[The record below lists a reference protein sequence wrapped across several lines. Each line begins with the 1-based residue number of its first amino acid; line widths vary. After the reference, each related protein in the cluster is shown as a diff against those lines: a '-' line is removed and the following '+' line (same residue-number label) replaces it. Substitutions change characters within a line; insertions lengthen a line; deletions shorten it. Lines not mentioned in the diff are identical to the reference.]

1 MWRFILIAIVIGLIV
16 YFWATI
22 WAVIKVVLGI
32 AGVVML
38 VISIFRLAS
47 DEDED
52 DGLSWILGIGGLA
65 LTIFFVIVPYW
76 SVCKWILLGIGGII
90 AISLLIWHI
99 NEQNKKREQ
108 ERLEQE
114 RLEQE
119 RLEQERLE
127 RERLER
133 KKVQSNLEE
142 AFEGSF
148 LPIPEKLDETYNI
161 QNLNYFLDEYK
172 KLSEIIGNSNDED
185 REKYKKQLFDKQLT
199 LFYEL
204 NIYPESKVSEYV
216 EDYFQRSRDL
226 RKDIYEQNILQRNP
240 RELGLIQNLKTKL
253 SRIKVPNADSRIRQI
268 ESMDITNN
276 MGFTSIDKLTS
287 QTQQYQS
294 FSNELIG
301 IVEELD
307 LIRGDVNNE
316 LTKVRLVAHRNIY
329 LAREVVNFYLSKGK
343 NNEEMEKSLFNIDIS
358 QLESSSLNIDQL
370 TMDYRNALTDGA
382 YAGLEIVNSLRGSGI
397 RVGNKAAVGAAIA
410 GAALNAYAER
420 EQKKEAN
427 REQQRKLVKNI
438 EKTADAIQEEKTAI
452 KSTLELIEKI
462 VKTNIDLYCAYVPLR
477 DKVFSGNSELTKNDF
492 LPLIKLVGAFNDI
505 RNDKLIN

>member
-1 MWRFILIAIVIGLIV
+1 MWYLIALAIVIGLIV

-22 WAVIKVVLGI
+22 WMIIKIILGI
-32 AGVVML
+32 AGIVML
-38 VISIFRLAS
+38 VISILVLFS
-47 DEDED
+47 DDDDDDENERVTP
-52 DGLSWILGIGGLA
+52 ILMGIGGLA
-65 LTIFFVIVPYW
+65 LTIFFIIVPYW
-76 SVCKWILLGIGGII
+76 SVCKWILLGIGII
-90 AISLLIWHI
+90 VGVILLSTYIS
-99 NEQNKKREQ
+99 EQNKKRKQ
-108 ERLEQE
+108 EFIE
-114 RLEQE
+114 RAIK
-119 RLEQERLE
+119 R
-127 RERLER
+127 
-133 KKVQSNLEE
+133 VQSNLEE
-142 AFEGSF
+142 TFEGSF
-148 LPIPEKLDETYNI
+148 LPIPEKLNKTYNI
-161 QNLNYFLDEYK
+161 LNLNYFLGEYK

-185 REKYKKQLFDKQLT
+185 RGKYKKQLFDKQLI

-204 NIYPESKVSEYV
+204 NIYPESKISEYV
-216 EDYFQRSRDL
+216 EDYFQRSKDL

-240 RELGLIQNLKTKL
+240 KELGLIQTLKTKL
-253 SRIKVPNADSRIRQI
+253 SRIKLPNVDSRIRQI

-370 TMDYRNALTDGA
+370 TMDYGNALADGA
-382 YAGLEIVNSLRGSGI
+382 LAGMGIVNSLRGSGV
-397 RVGNKAAVGAAIA
+397 RVGNKAAAGVAIA
-410 GAALNAYAER
+410 GAALNIWSER
-420 EQKKEAN
+420 ERKKEAN
-427 REQQRKLVKNI
+427 REQQRELVKNI

>member
-1 MWRFILIAIVIGLIV
+1 MWYLIALAIVIGLIV

-22 WAVIKVVLGI
+22 WMIIKIILGI
-32 AGVVML
+32 AGIVML
-38 VISIFRLAS
+38 VISILVLFS
-47 DEDED
+47 DDDDDDENERVTP
-52 DGLSWILGIGGLA
+52 IFIGIGGLA
-65 LTIFFVIVPYW
+65 LTIFFIIVPYW
-76 SVCKWILLGIGGII
+76 SICKWILLGIGII
-90 AISLLIWHI
+90 VGVILLSTYIS
-99 NEQNKKREQ
+99 EQNKKRKQ
-108 ERLEQE
+108 EFIE
-114 RLEQE
+114 RAIK
-119 RLEQERLE
+119 R
-127 RERLER
+127 
-133 KKVQSNLEE
+133 VQSNLEE
-142 AFEGSF
+142 TFEGSF
-148 LPIPEKLDETYNI
+148 LPIPEKLDKTYNI
-161 QNLNYFLDEYK
+161 LNLNYFLGEYK
-172 KLSEIIGNSNDED
+172 KLSEIIEGSNGAD
-185 REKYKKQLFDKQLT
+185 REKYKKQLFDKQLI

-204 NIYPESKVSEYV
+204 NIYPESKISEYM
-216 EDYFQRSRDL
+216 EDYFQRSKDL

-240 RELGLIQNLKTKL
+240 KELGLIQTLKTKL
-253 SRIKVPNADSRIRQI
+253 SRIKVPNVDSRIRQI

-370 TMDYRNALTDGA
+370 TMDYGNALADGA
-382 YAGLEIVNSLRGSGI
+382 LAGMGIVNSLRGSGV
-397 RVGNKAAVGAAIA
+397 RVGNKAAAGVAIA
-410 GAALNAYAER
+410 GAALNIWSER
-420 EQKKEAN
+420 ERKKEAN
-427 REQQRKLVKNI
+427 REQQRELVKNI

-462 VKTNIDLYCAYVPLR
+462 VITNIDLYCAYVPLR

>member
-1 MWRFILIAIVIGLIV
+1 MWYLIALAIVIGLIV

-22 WAVIKVVLGI
+22 WMIIKIILGI
-32 AGVVML
+32 AGIVML
-38 VISIFRLAS
+38 VISILVLFS
-47 DEDED
+47 DDDDDDENERVTP
-52 DGLSWILGIGGLA
+52 ILIGIGGLA
-65 LTIFFVIVPYW
+65 LTIFFIIVPYW
-76 SVCKWILLGIGGII
+76 SICKWILLGIGII
-90 AISLLIWHI
+90 VGVILLSTYIS
-99 NEQNKKREQ
+99 EQNKKRKQ
-108 ERLEQE
+108 EFIE
-114 RLEQE
+114 RAIK
-119 RLEQERLE
+119 R
-127 RERLER
+127 
-133 KKVQSNLEE
+133 VQSNLEE
-142 AFEGSF
+142 TFEGSF
-148 LPIPEKLDETYNI
+148 LPIPEKLDKTYNI
-161 QNLNYFLDEYK
+161 LNLNYFLGEYK
-172 KLSEIIGNSNDED
+172 KLSEIIEGSNGAD
-185 REKYKKQLFDKQLT
+185 REKYKKQLFDKQLI

-204 NIYPESKVSEYV
+204 NIYPESKISEYV
-216 EDYFQRSRDL
+216 EDYFQRSKDL

-240 RELGLIQNLKTKL
+240 KELGLIQTLKTKL
-253 SRIKVPNADSRIRQI
+253 SRIKVPNVDSRIRQI

-370 TMDYRNALTDGA
+370 TMDYGNALADGA
-382 YAGLEIVNSLRGSGI
+382 LAGMGIVNSLRGSGV
-397 RVGNKAAVGAAIA
+397 RVGNKAAAGVAIA
-410 GAALNAYAER
+410 GAALNIWSER
-420 EQKKEAN
+420 ERKKEAN
-427 REQQRKLVKNI
+427 REQQRELVKNI

>member
-1 MWRFILIAIVIGLIV
+1 MWYLIALAIVIGLIV

-22 WAVIKVVLGI
+22 WAIIKVILGI

-38 VISIFRLAS
+38 VASIFRIAF
-47 DEDED
+47 DEDK
-52 DGLSWILGIGGLA
+52 GTSWILGIGGLA

-76 SVCKWILLGIGGII
+76 SVCRWILLGIGVIVGVILLSTY
-90 AISLLIWHI
+90 IS
-99 NEQNKKREQ
+99 EQNKKRK
-108 ERLEQE
+108 
-114 RLEQE
+114 
-119 RLEQERLE
+119 QERLE
-127 RERLER
+127 RAIKR
-133 KKVQSNLEE
+133 VQSNLEE

-148 LPIPEKLDETYNI
+148 LPIPEKLDVTHNM
-161 QNLNYFLDEYK
+161 QNLKYLLSEYN
-172 KLSEIIGNSNDED
+172 KLSEIIEGSNGED
-185 REKYKKQLFDKQLT
+185 RERYKKQLFDKQLII
-199 LFYEL
+199 FYEL

-216 EDYFQRSRDL
+216 ENYFQRSKDL
-226 RKDIYEQNILQRNP
+226 RKDIDEQNILQRNP
-240 RELGLIQNLKTKL
+240 KELVLIQNLKTKL
-253 SRIKVPNADSRIRQI
+253 SRIKVPDAVARISQI
-268 ESMDITNN
+268 ESMDTSNWI
-276 MGFTSIDKLTS
+276 GFTSIDKLAS
-287 QTQQYQS
+287 QTQSYKS
-294 FSNELIG
+294 FLDELIE

-358 QLESSSLNIDQL
+358 RLERSSLNMDIL
-370 TMDYRNALTDGA
+370 TMDYGNALATGA
-382 YAGLEIVNSLRGSGI
+382 LAGLGIVNSLRGSGV
-397 RVGNKAAVGAAIA
+397 RVGNKAAAAAAIA
-410 GAALNAYAER
+410 GAALNNLAER

-477 DKVFSGNSELTKNDF
+477 DKVFSGSIELTKNDF
-492 LPLIKLVGAFNDI
+492 LPLVKLVGAFNDI

>member
-1 MWRFILIAIVIGLIV
+1 MWYLIALAIVIGLIV

-22 WAVIKVVLGI
+22 WMIIKIILGI
-32 AGVVML
+32 AGIVML
-38 VISIFRLAS
+38 VISILVLFS
-47 DEDED
+47 DDDDDDENERVTP
-52 DGLSWILGIGGLA
+52 ILIGIGGLA
-65 LTIFFVIVPYW
+65 LTIFFIIVPYW
-76 SVCKWILLGIGGII
+76 SICKWILLGIGII
-90 AISLLIWHI
+90 VGVILLSTYIS
-99 NEQNKKREQ
+99 EQNKKRKQ
-108 ERLEQE
+108 EFIE
-114 RLEQE
+114 RAIK
-119 RLEQERLE
+119 R
-127 RERLER
+127 
-133 KKVQSNLEE
+133 VQSNLEE
-142 AFEGSF
+142 TFEGSF

-161 QNLNYFLDEYK
+161 PNLNYFLDEYK
-172 KLSEIIGNSNDED
+172 KLSEIIEGSNGAD
-185 REKYKKQLFDKQLT
+185 REKYKKQLFDKQLI

-204 NIYPESKVSEYV
+204 NIYPESKISEYV
-216 EDYFQRSRDL
+216 EDYFQRSKDL

-240 RELGLIQNLKTKL
+240 KELGLIQTLKTKL
-253 SRIKVPNADSRIRQI
+253 SRIKVPNVDSRIRQI

-370 TMDYRNALTDGA
+370 TMDYGNALADGA
-382 YAGLEIVNSLRGSGI
+382 LAGMGIVNSLRGSGV
-397 RVGNKAAVGAAIA
+397 RVGNKAAAGVAIA
-410 GAALNAYAER
+410 GAALNIWSER
-420 EQKKEAN
+420 ERKKEAN
-427 REQQRKLVKNI
+427 REQQRELVKNI

>member
-1 MWRFILIAIVIGLIV
+1 MWYLIALAIVIGLIV

-22 WAVIKVVLGI
+22 WAIIKVILGI

-38 VISIFRLAS
+38 VASIFRIAF
-47 DEDED
+47 DEDK
-52 DGLSWILGIGGLA
+52 GTSWILGIGGLA

-76 SVCKWILLGIGGII
+76 SVCRWILLGIGII
-90 AISLLIWHI
+90 GVLILLGWYI
-99 NEQNKKREQ
+99 NEQEEKREK
-108 ERLEQE
+108 E

-127 RERLER
+127 RERLEQEKR
-133 KKVQSNLEE
+133 ERRLVQSNLEE

-148 LPIPEKLDETYNI
+148 LPIPEKLDVTHNM
-161 QNLNYFLDEYK
+161 QNLKYLLSEYN
-172 KLSEIIGNSNDED
+172 KLSETIGSSNGEN

-216 EDYFQRSRDL
+216 EDYFQRSRNL
-226 RKDIYEQNILQRNP
+226 RKDIDEQNILQRNP
-240 RELGLIQNLKTKL
+240 KELVLIQTLKTKL
-253 SRIKVPNADSRIRQI
+253 SRIKVPDAVARISQI
-268 ESMDITNN
+268 ESMDISNWI
-276 MGFTSIDKLTS
+276 GFTSIDKLAL
-287 QTQQYQS
+287 QTQSYKS
-294 FSNELIG
+294 FLDELIE

-358 QLESSSLNIDQL
+358 RLERSSLNLDIL
-370 TMDYRNALTDGA
+370 TMDYGNALATGA
-382 YAGLEIVNSLRGSGI
+382 LAGLGIVNSLRGSGV
-397 RVGNKAAVGAAIA
+397 RVGNKAAAAAAIA
-410 GAALNAYAER
+410 GAALNNLAER

-477 DKVFSGNSELTKNDF
+477 DKVFSGSIELTKNDF
-492 LPLIKLVGAFNDI
+492 LPLVKLVGAFDGI

>member
-1 MWRFILIAIVIGLIV
+1 MWYLIALAIVIGLIV

-22 WAVIKVVLGI
+22 WAIIKVILGI

-38 VISIFRLAS
+38 VASIFRIAF
-47 DEDED
+47 DEDK
-52 DGLSWILGIGGLA
+52 GTSWILGIGGLA

-76 SVCKWILLGIGGII
+76 SVCRWILLGIGII
-90 AISLLIWHI
+90 GVLILLGWYI
-99 NEQNKKREQ
+99 NEQEEKREK
-108 ERLEQE
+108 E

-127 RERLER
+127 RERLEQEKR
-133 KKVQSNLEE
+133 ERRLVQSNLEE

-148 LPIPEKLDETYNI
+148 LPIPEKLDETHNM
-161 QNLNYFLDEYK
+161 QNLKYLLSEYN
-172 KLSEIIGNSNDED
+172 KLSETIGSSNGEN

-216 EDYFQRSRDL
+216 EDYFQRSRNL
-226 RKDIYEQNILQRNP
+226 RKDIDEQNILQRNP
-240 RELGLIQNLKTKL
+240 KELVLIQTLKTKL
-253 SRIKVPNADSRIRQI
+253 SRIKVPDAVARISQI
-268 ESMDITNN
+268 ESMDISNWI
-276 MGFTSIDKLTS
+276 GFTSIDKLAL
-287 QTQQYQS
+287 QTQSYKS
-294 FSNELIG
+294 FLDELIE

-358 QLESSSLNIDQL
+358 RLERSSLNMDIL
-370 TMDYRNALTDGA
+370 TMDYGNALATGA
-382 YAGLEIVNSLRGSGI
+382 LAGLGIVNSLRGSGV
-397 RVGNKAAVGAAIA
+397 RVGNKAAAAAAIA
-410 GAALNAYAER
+410 GAALNNLAER

-477 DKVFSGNSELTKNDF
+477 DKVFSGSIELTKNDF
-492 LPLIKLVGAFNDI
+492 LPLVKLVGAFNDI

>member
-1 MWRFILIAIVIGLIV
+1 MWYLIALAIVIGLIV

-22 WAVIKVVLGI
+22 WMIIKIILGI
-32 AGVVML
+32 AGIVML
-38 VISIFRLAS
+38 VISILVLFS
-47 DEDED
+47 DDNDDDENERVTP
-52 DGLSWILGIGGLA
+52 ILIGIGGLA
-65 LTIFFVIVPYW
+65 LTIFFIIVPYW
-76 SVCKWILLGIGGII
+76 SICKWILLGIGII
-90 AISLLIWHI
+90 VGVILLSTYIS
-99 NEQNKKREQ
+99 EQNKKRKQ
-108 ERLEQE
+108 EFIE
-114 RLEQE
+114 RAIK
-119 RLEQERLE
+119 R
-127 RERLER
+127 
-133 KKVQSNLEE
+133 VQSNLEE
-142 AFEGSF
+142 TFEGSF
-148 LPIPEKLDETYNI
+148 LPIPEKLDKTYNI
-161 QNLNYFLDEYK
+161 LNLNYFLGEYK
-172 KLSEIIGNSNDED
+172 KLSEIIEGSNGAD
-185 REKYKKQLFDKQLT
+185 REIYKKQLFDKQLI

-204 NIYPESKVSEYV
+204 NIYPESKISEYV
-216 EDYFQRSRDL
+216 EDYFQRSKDL

-240 RELGLIQNLKTKL
+240 KELGLIQTLKTKL
-253 SRIKVPNADSRIRQI
+253 SRIKVPNVDSRIRQI

-370 TMDYRNALTDGA
+370 TMDYGNALADGA
-382 YAGLEIVNSLRGSGI
+382 LAGMGIVNSLRGSGV
-397 RVGNKAAVGAAIA
+397 RVGNKAAAGVAIA
-410 GAALNAYAER
+410 GAALNIWSER

>member
-1 MWRFILIAIVIGLIV
+1 MWYLIALAIVIGLIV

-22 WAVIKVVLGI
+22 WMIIKIILGI
-32 AGVVML
+32 AGIVML
-38 VISIFRLAS
+38 VISILVLFS
-47 DEDED
+47 DDDDDDENERVTP
-52 DGLSWILGIGGLA
+52 ILMGIGGLA
-65 LTIFFVIVPYW
+65 LTIFFIIVPYW
-76 SVCKWILLGIGGII
+76 SVCKWILLGIGII
-90 AISLLIWHI
+90 VGVILLSTYIS
-99 NEQNKKREQ
+99 EQNKKRKQ
-108 ERLEQE
+108 EFIE
-114 RLEQE
+114 RAIK
-119 RLEQERLE
+119 R
-127 RERLER
+127 
-133 KKVQSNLEE
+133 VQSNLEE
-142 AFEGSF
+142 TFEGSF
-148 LPIPEKLDETYNI
+148 LPIPEKLNKTYNI
-161 QNLNYFLDEYK
+161 LNLNYFLGEYK

-185 REKYKKQLFDKQLT
+185 RGKYKKQLFDKQLI

-204 NIYPESKVSEYV
+204 NIYPESKISEYV
-216 EDYFQRSRDL
+216 EDYFQRSKDL

-240 RELGLIQNLKTKL
+240 KELGLIQTLKTKL
-253 SRIKVPNADSRIRQI
+253 SRIKLPNVDSRIRQI
-268 ESMDITNN
+268 ESMDITNS

-370 TMDYRNALTDGA
+370 TMDYGNALADGA
-382 YAGLEIVNSLRGSGI
+382 LAGMGIVNSLRGSGV
-397 RVGNKAAVGAAIA
+397 RVGNKAAAGVAIA
-410 GAALNAYAER
+410 GAALNIWSER
-420 EQKKEAN
+420 ERKKEAN
-427 REQQRKLVKNI
+427 REQQRELVKNI

>member
-1 MWRFILIAIVIGLIV
+1 MWYLIALAIVIGLIV

-22 WAVIKVVLGI
+22 WMIIKIILGI
-32 AGVVML
+32 AGIVML
-38 VISIFRLAS
+38 VISILVLFS
-47 DEDED
+47 DDEDDDEDERVTP
-52 DGLSWILGIGGLA
+52 ILIGIGGLA
-65 LTIFFVIVPYW
+65 LTIFFIIVPYW
-76 SVCKWILLGIGGII
+76 SVCKWILLGIGII
-90 AISLLIWHI
+90 VGVILLSTYIS
-99 NEQNKKREQ
+99 EQNKKRKQ
-108 ERLEQE
+108 EFI
-114 RLEQE
+114 
-119 RLEQERLE
+119 E
-127 RERLER
+127 REIKR
-133 KKVQSNLEE
+133 VQSNLEE
-142 AFEGSF
+142 TFEGSF
-148 LPIPEKLDETYNI
+148 LPIPEKLNKTYNI
-161 QNLNYFLDEYK
+161 LNLNYFLGEYK
-172 KLSEIIGNSNDED
+172 KLSEIIEGSNGAD
-185 REKYKKQLFDKQLT
+185 REKYKKQLFDKQLI

-204 NIYPESKVSEYV
+204 NIYPESKISEYV
-216 EDYFQRSRDL
+216 EDYFQRSKDL

-240 RELGLIQNLKTKL
+240 KELGLIQTLKTKL
-253 SRIKVPNADSRIRQI
+253 SRIKLPNVDSRIRQI

-370 TMDYRNALTDGA
+370 TMDYGNALADGA
-382 YAGLEIVNSLRGSGI
+382 LAGIGIVNSLRGSGV
-397 RVGNKAAVGAAIA
+397 RVGNKAAAGVAIA
-410 GAALNAYAER
+410 GAALNIWSER
-420 EQKKEAN
+420 ERKKEAN
-427 REQQRKLVKNI
+427 REQQRELVKNI

>member
-1 MWRFILIAIVIGLIV
+1 MWYLIALAIVIGLIV

-22 WAVIKVVLGI
+22 WMIIKIILGI
-32 AGVVML
+32 AGIVML
-38 VISIFRLAS
+38 VISILVLFS
-47 DEDED
+47 DDDDDDENERVTP
-52 DGLSWILGIGGLA
+52 ILIGIGGLA
-65 LTIFFVIVPYW
+65 LTIFFIIVPYW
-76 SVCKWILLGIGGII
+76 SICKWILLGIGII
-90 AISLLIWHI
+90 VGVILLSTYIS
-99 NEQNKKREQ
+99 EQNKKRKQ
-108 ERLEQE
+108 EFIE
-114 RLEQE
+114 RAIK
-119 RLEQERLE
+119 R
-127 RERLER
+127 
-133 KKVQSNLEE
+133 VQSNLEE
-142 AFEGSF
+142 TFVGSF
-148 LPIPEKLDETYNI
+148 LPIPEKLDKTYNI
-161 QNLNYFLDEYK
+161 LNLNYFLGEYK
-172 KLSEIIGNSNDED
+172 KLSEIIEGSNGAD
-185 REKYKKQLFDKQLT
+185 REKYKKQLFDKQLI

-204 NIYPESKVSEYV
+204 NIYPESKISEYV
-216 EDYFQRSRDL
+216 EDYFQRSKDL

-240 RELGLIQNLKTKL
+240 KELGLIQTLKTKL
-253 SRIKVPNADSRIRQI
+253 SRIKVPNVDSRIRQI
-268 ESMDITNN
+268 ESMDISNS

-370 TMDYRNALTDGA
+370 TMDYGNALADGA
-382 YAGLEIVNSLRGSGI
+382 LAGMGIVNSLRGSGV
-397 RVGNKAAVGAAIA
+397 RVGNKAAAGVAIA
-410 GAALNAYAER
+410 GAALNIWSER
-420 EQKKEAN
+420 ERKKEAN
-427 REQQRKLVKNI
+427 REQQRELVKNI

>member
-22 WAVIKVVLGI
+22 WMIIKIILGI
-32 AGVVML
+32 AGIVML
-38 VISIFRLAS
+38 VISILVLFS
-47 DEDED
+47 DDDDDDENERVTP
-52 DGLSWILGIGGLA
+52 ILIGIGGLA
-65 LTIFFVIVPYW
+65 LTIFFIIVPYW
-76 SVCKWILLGIGGII
+76 SICKWILLGIGII
-90 AISLLIWHI
+90 VGVILLSTYIS
-99 NEQNKKREQ
+99 EQNKKRKQ
-108 ERLEQE
+108 EFIE
-114 RLEQE
+114 RAIK
-119 RLEQERLE
+119 R
-127 RERLER
+127 
-133 KKVQSNLEE
+133 VQSNLEE
-142 AFEGSF
+142 TFEGSF
-148 LPIPEKLDETYNI
+148 LPIPEKLDKTYNI
-161 QNLNYFLDEYK
+161 LNLNYFLGEYK
-172 KLSEIIGNSNDED
+172 KLSEIIEGSNGAD
-185 REKYKKQLFDKQLT
+185 REKYKKQLFDKQLI

-204 NIYPESKVSEYV
+204 NIYPESKISEYV
-216 EDYFQRSRDL
+216 EDYFQRSKDL

-240 RELGLIQNLKTKL
+240 KELGLIQTLKTKL
-253 SRIKVPNADSRIRQI
+253 SRIKVPNVDSRIRQI

-370 TMDYRNALTDGA
+370 TMDYGNALADGA
-382 YAGLEIVNSLRGSGI
+382 LAGMGIVNSLRGSGV
-397 RVGNKAAVGAAIA
+397 RVGNKAAAGVAIA
-410 GAALNAYAER
+410 GAALNIWSER
-420 EQKKEAN
+420 ERKKEAN
-427 REQQRKLVKNI
+427 REQQRELVKNI

-477 DKVFSGNSELTKNDF
+477 DKVFSGNSVLTKNDF

>member
-1 MWRFILIAIVIGLIV
+1 MWYLIALAIVIGLIV

-22 WAVIKVVLGI
+22 WMIIKIILGI
-32 AGVVML
+32 AGIVML
-38 VISIFRLAS
+38 VISILVLFS
-47 DEDED
+47 DDDDDDENERVTP
-52 DGLSWILGIGGLA
+52 ILIGIGGLA
-65 LTIFFVIVPYW
+65 LTIFFIIVPYW
-76 SVCKWILLGIGGII
+76 SICKWILLGIGII
-90 AISLLIWHI
+90 VGVILLSTYIS
-99 NEQNKKREQ
+99 EQNKKRKQ
-108 ERLEQE
+108 EFIE
-114 RLEQE
+114 RAIK
-119 RLEQERLE
+119 R
-127 RERLER
+127 
-133 KKVQSNLEE
+133 VQSNLEE
-142 AFEGSF
+142 TFVGSF
-148 LPIPEKLDETYNI
+148 LPIPEKLDKTYNI
-161 QNLNYFLDEYK
+161 LNLNYFLGEYK
-172 KLSEIIGNSNDED
+172 KLSEIIEGSNGAD
-185 REKYKKQLFDKQLT
+185 REKYKKQLFDKQLI

-216 EDYFQRSRDL
+216 EDYFQRSKDL

-240 RELGLIQNLKTKL
+240 KELGLIQNLKTKL
-253 SRIKVPNADSRIRQI
+253 SRIKVPNVDSRIRQI
-268 ESMDITNN
+268 ESMDISNS

-462 VKTNIDLYCAYVPLR
+462 VITNIDLYCAYVPLR

>member
-1 MWRFILIAIVIGLIV
+1 MWYLIALAIVIGLIV

-22 WAVIKVVLGI
+22 WAIIKVVLGI

-90 AISLLIWHI
+90 AVSLLIWYI
-99 NEQNKKREQ
+99 NEQNEKREQ
-108 ERLEQE
+108 ERLERERLEQE
-114 RLEQE
+114 RLE
-119 RLEQERLE
+119 RERLE

-161 QNLNYFLDEYK
+161 PNLNYFLDEYK

-240 RELGLIQNLKTKL
+240 KELGLIQTLKTKL
-253 SRIKVPNADSRIRQI
+253 SRIKIPDAVVRISQI
-268 ESMDITNN
+268 ETMDTSNWIGATNIN
-276 MGFTSIDKLTS
+276 KLTS
-287 QTQQYQS
+287 QTQRYKS
-294 FSNELIG
+294 FLDELIE

-307 LIRGDVNNE
+307 SIRGDVNNE

-329 LAREVVNFYLSKGK
+329 LAREIVNFYLSKGK
-343 NNEEMEKSLFNIDIS
+343 NNEEMEKSLFKIDIS
-358 QLESSSLNIDQL
+358 QLERFSLNIDEL
-370 TMDYRNALTDGA
+370 TINYGNALADGA
-382 YAGLEIVNSLRGSGI
+382 LAGMGIVNSLRGSGV
-397 RVGNKAAVGAAIA
+397 RVGNKSAAAIEIA
-410 GAALNAYAER
+410 ASALNTWAEH

>member
-1 MWRFILIAIVIGLIV
+1 MWYLIALAIVIGLIV

-22 WAVIKVVLGI
+22 WMIIKIILGI
-32 AGVVML
+32 AGIVML
-38 VISIFRLAS
+38 VISILVLFS
-47 DEDED
+47 DDEDDDEDERVTP
-52 DGLSWILGIGGLA
+52 ILIGIGGLA
-65 LTIFFVIVPYW
+65 LTIFFIIVPYW
-76 SVCKWILLGIGGII
+76 SVCKWILLGIGII
-90 AISLLIWHI
+90 VGVILLSTYIS
-99 NEQNKKREQ
+99 EQNKKRKQ
-108 ERLEQE
+108 EFI
-114 RLEQE
+114 
-119 RLEQERLE
+119 E
-127 RERLER
+127 REIKR
-133 KKVQSNLEE
+133 VQSNLEE
-142 AFEGSF
+142 TFEGSF
-148 LPIPEKLDETYNI
+148 LPIPEKLNKTYNI
-161 QNLNYFLDEYK
+161 LNLNYFLGEYK
-172 KLSEIIGNSNDED
+172 KLSEIIEGSNGAD
-185 REKYKKQLFDKQLT
+185 REKYKKQLFDKQLI

-204 NIYPESKVSEYV
+204 NIYPESKISEYV
-216 EDYFQRSRDL
+216 EDYFQRSKDL

-240 RELGLIQNLKTKL
+240 KELGLIQTLKTKL
-253 SRIKVPNADSRIRQI
+253 SRIKLPNIDSRIRQI

-294 FSNELIG
+294 FSNELIE

-370 TMDYRNALTDGA
+370 TMDYGNALADGA
-382 YAGLEIVNSLRGSGI
+382 LAGMGIVNSLRGSGV
-397 RVGNKAAVGAAIA
+397 RVGNKAAAGVAIA
-410 GAALNAYAER
+410 GAALNIWSER
-420 EQKKEAN
+420 ERKKEAN
-427 REQQRKLVKNI
+427 REQQRELVKNI